1 MHGHVVGGRLEDSE
15 EVSGRVEE
23 LANSWLTFIPA
34 CGEAEELGVWGFL
47 LDLEEPTIFLLVERE
62 SLTEKLDHLIKTIAG
77 DRERIVGILA
87 RTIGSDEELRE
98 ALEDRAGNTPLE
110 ELLEKSTL
118 CILVS

>member
-1 MHGHVVGGRLEDSE
+1 
-15 EVSGRVEE
+15 VSDRVEE
-23 LANSWLTFIPA
+23 LASNWLAFIPA
-34 CGEAEELGVWGFL
+34 GVEAEELGVRGSL
-47 LDLEEPTIFLLVERE
+47 LDLEEPTVFLLVERE
-62 SLTEKLDHLIKTIAG
+62 SLTEKLDHLIKTIAD
-77 DRERIVGILA
+77 DRERIVGMLA